1 MARLRLAECRR
12 FFRAVIEKAE
22 AMHVPVSIAIVGPE
36 GHLIAL
42 ERMDDAG
49 WITPETSLAKAFTMA
64 AFRSMSP
71 RFQDGLVTQQWL
83 RERNPQ
89 LAVNAAVFTGGKIFI
104 SGGAAPIF
112 KGNALVGAYGISG
125 GTSDQDEVMGRDA
138 REKLG
143 WRHMPETDDT
153 PQEVKDHINTIYEKV
168 GLGARKL

>member
-1 MARLRLAECRR
+1 MTRLRAAECRL
-12 FFRAVIEKAE
+12 FIQAVTEKAE
-22 AMHVPVSIAIVGPE
+22 EMGVPVSIAIVGPE

-49 WITPETSLAKAFTMA
+49 WITPETSAAKAFTMA

-71 RFQDGLVTQQWL
+71 RFQDGLVTQQWI

-89 LAVNAAVFTGGKIFI
+89 LAINAAVFTGGKVFI

-112 KGNALVGAYGISG
+112 RGDEMVGAYGISG
-125 GTSDQDEVMGRDA
+125 GTSDQDEVMGLHA

-143 WRHMPETDDT
+143 WRHTPEKDTT
-153 PQEVKDHINTIYEKV
+153 PQSVRDHINGLYDKV
-168 GLGARKL
+168 GLGERKL

>member
-1 MARLRLAECRR
+1 MTRLLARECRA
-12 FFRAVIEKAE
+12 FIDAVTEVAE
-22 AMHVPVSIAIVGPE
+22 AMRVPVSIAVVGPE

-49 WITPETSLAKAFTMA
+49 WITPETAWSKAYTMA

-104 SGGAAPIF
+104 SGGAAPVF
-112 KGNALVGAYGISG
+112 RGNVMVGAYGISG
-125 GTSDQDEVMGRDA
+125 GTSDQDEVMGRAA
-138 REKLG
+138 RERCG
-143 WRHMPETDDT
+143 WRHTPEDDDT
-153 PQEVKDHINTIYEKV
+153 PQEVKDHINAIYEKV
-168 GLGARKL
+168 GLGGRKL